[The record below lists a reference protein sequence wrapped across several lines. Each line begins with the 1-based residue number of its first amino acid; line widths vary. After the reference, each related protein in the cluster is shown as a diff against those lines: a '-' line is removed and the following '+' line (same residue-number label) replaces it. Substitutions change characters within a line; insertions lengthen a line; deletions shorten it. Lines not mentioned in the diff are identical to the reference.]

1 MDTHHTNNHEHTR
14 IDSQMHFRIK
24 VPELH
29 SKRAI
34 TPRGWRGWS
43 NRHSFFYRSPLP
55 PINYL
60 PQIFWSWPI
69 ENLAYKYLDVN

>member
-34 TPRGWRGWS
+34 TPRGLRGWS
-43 NRHSFFYRSPLP
+43 NRHSFFSIDP
-55 PINYL
+55 PATHKLFATNIL
-60 PQIFWSWPI
+60 V
-69 ENLAYKYLDVN
+69 LANRKPSL